1 MASIEVAIWKGTEVI
16 LTAMASA
23 GAKVMVEEAVKKLTP
38 ENLTTMKKCCVEA
51 AKWGGTTAVGSACA
65 YGIHKNVENTKKA
78 YNRVKAI
85 FEKSTEEDAEP
96 VIEVSED
103 INPVEIE
110 EETETE
116 E

>member
-1 MASIEVAIWKGTEVI
+1 MAAIEPIIWKGTEVI

-78 YNRVKAI
+78 YNRVKVI
-85 FEKSTEEDAEP
+85 FEKSTEKDAEP
-96 VIEVSED
+96 VIEISED

-110 EETETE
+110 ETETE

>member
-1 MASIEVAIWKGTEVI
+1 MAAIEPIIWKGTEIV
-16 LTAMASA
+16 LTVMASS
-23 GAKVMVEEAVKKLTP
+23 GAKVIVEEAVKKLTP
-38 ENLTTMKKCCVEA
+38 ENLSTAKKWCVEA

-65 YGIHKNVENTKKA
+65 YGIHKNVENVKKLADKVNSIFNDTK
-78 YNRVKAI
+78 
-85 FEKSTEEDAEP
+85 TDAKP

-110 EETETE
+110 EKTETE

>member
-1 MASIEVAIWKGTEVI
+1 MAAIEPIIWKGTEVI

-38 ENLTTMKKCCVEA
+38 ENLTTIKKCCVGA
-51 AKWGGTTAVGSACA
+51 AKWGGTTAVGTACA
-65 YGIHKNVENTKKA
+65 YGIHKNVENTKKV

-85 FEKSTEEDAEP
+85 FEKSTEEDAES

-110 EETETE
+110 ETETE